1 MKRKYGGTLYFTEYW
16 ATMVAKAYIW
26 QTLGVKIRSNFP
38 KVKDV
43 LETKESVVVT
53 FRDEDSFMNPKWRDF
68 YKKLKESGVK
78 TNALLGS
85 NAYVFKRDKTI
96 SVTTNGIAFKDYE
109 RD

>member
-1 MKRKYGGTLYFTEYW
+1 MEGLLQEP
-16 ATMVAKAYIW
+16 
-26 QTLGVKIRSNFP
+26 N
-38 KVKDV
+38 
-43 LETKESVVVT
+43 
-53 FRDEDSFMNPKWRDF
+53 
-68 YKKLKESGVK
+68 GVK